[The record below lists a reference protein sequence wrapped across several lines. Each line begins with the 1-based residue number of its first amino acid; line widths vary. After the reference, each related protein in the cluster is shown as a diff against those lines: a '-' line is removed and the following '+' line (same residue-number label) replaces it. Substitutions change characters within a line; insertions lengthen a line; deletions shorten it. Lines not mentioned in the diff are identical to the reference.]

1 MGLFQIKKKE
11 AKKRMNKIRRHSIIE
26 MTEHWLIA
34 ISGIVLIF
42 TGLGCL
48 PIYKRYFITE
58 IPGFAWT
65 GNFYTVTQVHYI
77 AASVFCA
84 AVFFHIFNHSVSKQ
98 WGLLPK
104 RGDLINSFKQI
115 LATFGIGH
123 EPPSDKYLAEQ
134 RVAYVGIGLIVIT
147 LIFSGI
153 IKVLKNLQWIV
164 LSPTTEAINTL
175 IHTIFGMLF
184 VIAFLVHIAFVLLF
198 KDNRHLL
205 KGMLTG
211 WVSEEY
217 VKRRHILW
225 YNSLKK

>member
-1 MGLFQIKKKE
+1 MS
-11 AKKRMNKIRRHSIIE
+11 KIRRHTGVE
-26 MTEHWLIA
+26 MLEHWSIA
-34 ISGIVLIF
+34 ISGIILIF

-48 PIYKRYFITE
+48 PIYKRYFITD

-65 GNFYTVTQVHYI
+65 GNFFTVTQVHYW
-77 AASVFCA
+77 AALVFCM
-84 AVFFHIFNHSVSKQ
+84 AVFFHLFSHGVSKQ

-104 RGDLINSFKQI
+104 KGDIKNSFKVI
-115 LATFGIGH
+115 LSAFGIGH
-123 EPPSDKYLAEQ
+123 EPPSEKYLPEQ
-134 RVAYVGIGLIVIT
+134 RVAYIGIGFIVLT

-164 LSPTTEAINTL
+164 LSPTAETINTL
-175 IHTIFGMLF
+175 IHTAFGMFFLL
-184 VIAFLVHIAFVLLF
+184 AFLVHIAFVLFF

-217 VKRRHILW
+217 VKRRHSIW
-225 YNSLKK
+225 YEEITVKNKSDFS